1 MHLTVIVHRAMLVC
15 MMTCKEEGGDR
26 GRGWDKIFGV
36 LQGAMVT
43 RKRENTCRCVRS
55 LDSVMRMRDS
65 RFPEDLTQFSLVLHY
80 RHQKLVHFVKR
91 YFALL
96 DARLEDVYRVIN

>member
-1 MHLTVIVHRAMLVC
+1 
-15 MMTCKEEGGDR
+15 MTGEGGGTKFSEFFKER
-26 GRGWDKIFGV
+26 W
-36 LQGAMVT
+36 LQE
-43 RKRENTCRCVRS
+43 RENTCRCVRS
-55 LDSVMRMRDS
+55 LDSEMRMRDS